1 MPLVRA
7 REEHMT
13 LHLPQPH
20 QTLAKAVKQAA
31 ERRNL
36 NEWALTLAT
45 AAMLRMGMS
54 VPDVRQWLKMS

>member
-1 MPLVRA
+1 
-7 REEHMT
+7 MT